1 MLDMLALLGYGCLMT
16 NTTLSPVM
24 DRQRQWAEHLDF
36 SFDSFTGLYRH
47 SSKMLALSILDADG
61 CWEVILMAHRPSW
74 NGSSTYLIE
83 TGRVRLSCASEVQFS
98 AVLVALINTVS

>member
-1 MLDMLALLGYGCLMT
+1 MT

-24 DRQRQWAEHLDF
+24 DRQRQWAQALG
-36 SFDSFTGLYRH
+36 FTLNGASGLFHH

-61 CWEVILMAHRPSW
+61 CWEVILMAHRPRW
-74 NGSSTYLIE
+74 NGSGTYLIE

-98 AVLVALINTVS
+98 AVLSALVNTVS